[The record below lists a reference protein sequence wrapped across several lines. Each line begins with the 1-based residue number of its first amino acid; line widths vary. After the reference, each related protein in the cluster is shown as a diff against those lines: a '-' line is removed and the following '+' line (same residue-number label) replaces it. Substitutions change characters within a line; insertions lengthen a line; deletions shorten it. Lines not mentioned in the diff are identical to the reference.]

1 MKKLALLLCL
11 VLLLTACQTPAAV
24 PDGSSDTES
33 TNDSISE
40 STELPTEESAEVP
53 TEESTEPPQDEDLPA
68 SIRQNLPEVFSYS
81 VEEMYM
87 NLVLFGFSQNIDQET
102 AQDGSFHHTLT
113 QRQWDHRTDFED
125 ETVREFYYQYE
136 DGIFV
141 CYSRLNDE
149 APQRFPMTKADE
161 ADLNASM
168 ERAVGAQA
176 LLPDYLT
183 DFTDE
188 GIDPESGLRLCTYRM
203 SVQDILNDETM
214 LASFVYLVCAVSG
227 YTYQATDDLY
237 VTAALYLDDA
247 MRPVKLTHDFSELK
261 PFVLSEG
268 AVSGEYAMQTDL
280 VYLTYEFDYDTPETI
295 SVPENFLP

>member
-33 TNDSISE
+33 TNDSTSE

-53 TEESTEPPQDEDLPA
+53 TEASTEPTQDEDVPV
-68 SIRQNLPEVFSYS
+68 SIRQNLPEVFSYHL
-81 VEEMYM
+81 EEMYM
-87 NLVLFGFSQNIDQET
+87 NLAQDGFSQTIDQET
-102 AQDGSFHHTLT
+102 ALDGSFHFTLY
-113 QRQWDHRTDFED
+113 QRQWDHTAEFAD
-125 ETVREFYYQYE
+125 ETLRDFYYQQE
-136 DGIFV
+136 DGVMV
-141 CYSRLNDE
+141 CYARLNGE
-149 APQRFPMTKADE
+149 APERIPMTKAEE
-161 ADLNASM
+161 ADLSASM
-168 ERAVGAQA
+168 ELVVGASA
-176 LLPDYLT
+176 LLPDYLK
-183 DFTDE
+183 DFKDE
-188 GIDPESGLRLCTYRM
+188 GIDSESGLRRCTYRM
-203 SVQDILNDETM
+203 SVQDILHDETM

>member
-11 VLLLTACQTPAAV
+11 VLLLTACQTPSAV
-24 PDGSSDTES
+24 PDGSTDTES
-33 TNDSISE
+33 RAVESTNERPTE
-40 STELPTEESAEVP
+40 STELPTEES
-53 TEESTEPPQDEDLPA
+53 TEPSPDEDTA
-68 SIRQNLPEVFSYS
+68 ETIRQNLPEVFSYHL
-81 VEEMYM
+81 EEMYM
-87 NLVLFGFSQNIDQET
+87 NLAQDGFSQTIDQET
-102 AQDGSFHHTLT
+102 AQDGSFHFTLT
-113 QRQWDHRTDFED
+113 QRHWDHTAEFED
-125 ETVREFYYQYE
+125 ETVREFYYQQE
-136 DGIFV
+136 DGVFV
-141 CYSRLNDE
+141 CYARLNGE
-149 APQRFPMTKADE
+149 APERIPMTKAEE

-168 ERAVGAQA
+168 ELVVGAPA

-188 GIDPESGLRLCTYRM
+188 GIDAESGLRRCTYRM
-203 SVQDILNDETM
+203 SVQDILNDETL
-214 LASFVYLVCAVSG
+214 LASFVYLVCSVSG

-268 AVSGEYAMQTDL
+268 ALSGEFALQTDL

-295 SVPENFLP
+295 PVPANFIP